1 MGKKLQPK
9 LRFRGF
15 TDAWEQRRFVECFDF
30 LKTNTFPRD
39 YLQLSGNG
47 TVDIHYGDI
56 LINYNSCLSIAN
68 NALPCIKRED
78 YLDCHNYS
86 LLKDG
91 DVVFADTAEDRTVG
105 KCVELLKVGERRAL
119 AGLHTI
125 AVRNRIECAVGY
137 LGFYFNSPFYRKQ
150 LLPKMQGSKV
160 VAISKDVL
168 KQSFISVPSTK
179 EQLLISKLL
188 NKIDSLVDAEK
199 RKLLLL
205 EQKREAYSQKVF
217 SYGSH
222 HGEDA
227 KHWKMMRLGDI
238 ATRITRRNKGR
249 SNLPLTI
256 SARDGLID
264 QRHFFSKQVASK
276 NLDNYILLQRGEFAY
291 NKSTSSDSPWGTIKR
306 LDRYDQGCVST
317 LYICFSTHSVD
328 SQFIT
333 TLFNSPI
340 WHREIQAI
348 ATEGARNHG
357 LLNISSKDFFDIQLQ
372 IPDSLSEQKHIGRFF
387 AAYEQL
393 IRQTA
398 KRIGLLEKKKKALL
412 QTMFI

>member
-1 MGKKLQPK
+1 MSDYTTNGKGRNPMVKKLQPK

-15 TDAWEQRRFVECFDF
+15 TDAWEPRRLKSLHRQPLLVSPVPSQTYISWSVPAFSTGEPEIVKGSEIESVKQSVNSSDVLLCRINPRINRVWVVEARKDTD
-30 LKTNTFPRD
+30 LPM
-39 YLQLSGNG
+39 
-47 TVDIHYGDI
+47 
-56 LINYNSCLSIAN
+56 IAST
-68 NALPCIKRED
+68 EW
-78 YLDCHNYS
+78 
-86 LLKDG
+86 
-91 DVVFADTAEDRTVG
+91 VVFTGHNSDSYFLSALFTSSRFRNM
-105 KCVELLKVGERRAL
+105 LLSEVAGVTGSQKRFQIASVLERQEYFPTQIEQARIGLLFEKVDNL
-119 AGLHTI
+119 I
-125 AVRNRIECAVGY
+125 A
-137 LGFYFNSPFYRKQ
+137 
-150 LLPKMQGSKV
+150 
-160 VAISKDVL
+160 
-168 KQSFISVPSTK
+168 
-179 EQLLISKLL
+179 
-188 NKIDSLVDAEK
+188 AEK

-222 HGEDA
+222 HEEDV
-227 KHWKMMRLGDI
+227 KHWKTMRLGDI
-238 ATRITRRNKGR
+238 ATRITRRNKGQ

-264 QRHFFSKQVASK
+264 QRQFFSKQVASK

-306 LDRYDQGCVST
+306 LDRYDQGCIST
-317 LYICFSTHSVD
+317 LYICFSMHSVD
-328 SQFIT
+328 PQFIT

-340 WHREIQAI
+340 WHREIQTI

-357 LLNISSKDFFDIQLQ
+357 LLNISPKDFFDIQLQ

>member
-1 MGKKLQPK
+1 MVKKLQPK

-15 TDAWEQRRFVECFDF
+15 TDAWEQRKGAEVICVR
-30 LKTNTFPRD
+30 RD
-39 YLQLSGNG
+39 
-47 TVDIHYGDI
+47 T
-56 LINYNSCLSIAN
+56 IAN
-68 NALPCIKRED
+68 PP
-78 YLDCHNYS
+78 
-86 LLKDG
+86 KDIV
-91 DVVFADTAEDRTVG
+91 D
-105 KCVELLKVGERRAL
+105 VELENLIEGGGLQGDLSLRTASTSVFHEHDTLFGRLRPYLRKFWFANTSGVKSGEIWSLYSSTLKPEFLYALTQSAQFLNQALQTAGTKMPRAEWK
-119 AGLHTI
+119 TI
-125 AVRNRIECAVGY
+125 AEAYFAVPQAEEQEKIGI
-137 LGFYFNSPFYRKQ
+137 LFHK
-150 LLPKMQGSKV
+150 L
-160 VAISKDVL
+160 
-168 KQSFISVPSTK
+168 
-179 EQLLISKLL
+179 EQLIA
-188 NKIDSLVDAEK
+188 AEK

-227 KHWKMMRLGDI
+227 KHWKTMRLGDI

-291 NKSTSSDSPWGTIKR
+291 NKSTSSDSPWGTIKC
-306 LDRYDQGCVST
+306 LGRYDQGCVST

-328 SQFIT
+328 PQFIT

-357 LLNISSKDFFDIQLQ
+357 LLNISPKDFFDIQLQ

>member
-1 MGKKLQPK
+1 MVKKLQPK

-15 TDAWEQRRFVECFDF
+15 TDAWELRRLKSLHRQPLLVSPVPSQTYISWSVPAFSTGEPEIVKGSEIESVKQSVNSSDVLLCRINPRINRVWVVEARKDTD
-30 LKTNTFPRD
+30 LPM
-39 YLQLSGNG
+39 
-47 TVDIHYGDI
+47 
-56 LINYNSCLSIAN
+56 IAST
-68 NALPCIKRED
+68 EW
-78 YLDCHNYS
+78 
-86 LLKDG
+86 
-91 DVVFADTAEDRTVG
+91 VVFTGHNSDSYFLSALFTSSRFRNM
-105 KCVELLKVGERRAL
+105 LLSEVAGVTGSQKRFQIASVLERQEYFPTQIEQARIGLLFEKVDNL
-119 AGLHTI
+119 I
-125 AVRNRIECAVGY
+125 A
-137 LGFYFNSPFYRKQ
+137 
-150 LLPKMQGSKV
+150 
-160 VAISKDVL
+160 
-168 KQSFISVPSTK
+168 
-179 EQLLISKLL
+179 
-188 NKIDSLVDAEK
+188 AEK

-222 HGEDA
+222 HEEDV
-227 KHWKMMRLGDI
+227 KHWKTMRLGDI
-238 ATRITRRNKGR
+238 ATRITRRNKGQ

-264 QRHFFSKQVASK
+264 QRQFFSKQVASK

-306 LDRYDQGCVST
+306 LDRYDQGCIST
-317 LYICFSTHSVD
+317 LYICFSMHSVD
-328 SQFIT
+328 PQFIT

-340 WHREIQAI
+340 WHREIQTI

-357 LLNISSKDFFDIQLQ
+357 LLNISPKDFFDIQLQ

>member
-1 MGKKLQPK
+1 MVEQSRCHAINAWEPRRLKSLHRQPLLVSPVPSQTYISWSVPAFSTGEPEIVK
-9 LRFRGF
+9 GSEIESVKQSVNSSDVLLCRINPRINRVWVVEARKDTDLPMLASTEWVVFTGHNSDSYFLSALFTSSRFRNMLLSEVAGVTGSQKRF
-15 TDAWEQRRFVECFDF
+15 QIASVLERQEYFPTQIEQARIGLLFA
-30 LKTNTFPRD
+30 K
-39 YLQLSGNG
+39 
-47 TVDIHYGDI
+47 VDN
-56 LINYNSCLSIAN
+56 LIA
-68 NALPCIKRED
+68 
-78 YLDCHNYS
+78 
-86 LLKDG
+86 
-91 DVVFADTAEDRTVG
+91 
-105 KCVELLKVGERRAL
+105 
-119 AGLHTI
+119 
-125 AVRNRIECAVGY
+125 
-137 LGFYFNSPFYRKQ
+137 
-150 LLPKMQGSKV
+150 
-160 VAISKDVL
+160 
-168 KQSFISVPSTK
+168 
-179 EQLLISKLL
+179 
-188 NKIDSLVDAEK
+188 AEK

>member
-1 MGKKLQPK
+1 MHRQPLLVSPVPSQTYISWSVPAFSTGEPEIVK
-9 LRFRGF
+9 GSEIESVKQSVNSSDVLLCRINPRINRVWVVEARKDTDLPMIASTEWVVFTGHNSDSYFLSALFTSSRFRNMLLSEVAGVTGSQKRF
-15 TDAWEQRRFVECFDF
+15 QIASVLERQEYFPTQIEQARIGLLFE
-30 LKTNTFPRD
+30 K
-39 YLQLSGNG
+39 
-47 TVDIHYGDI
+47 VDN
-56 LINYNSCLSIAN
+56 LIA
-68 NALPCIKRED
+68 
-78 YLDCHNYS
+78 
-86 LLKDG
+86 
-91 DVVFADTAEDRTVG
+91 
-105 KCVELLKVGERRAL
+105 
-119 AGLHTI
+119 
-125 AVRNRIECAVGY
+125 
-137 LGFYFNSPFYRKQ
+137 
-150 LLPKMQGSKV
+150 
-160 VAISKDVL
+160 
-168 KQSFISVPSTK
+168 
-179 EQLLISKLL
+179 
-188 NKIDSLVDAEK
+188 AEK

-222 HGEDA
+222 HEEDV
-227 KHWKMMRLGDI
+227 KHWKTMRLGDI
-238 ATRITRRNKGR
+238 ATRITRRNKGQ

-264 QRHFFSKQVASK
+264 QRQFFSKQVASK

-306 LDRYDQGCVST
+306 LDRYDQGCIST
-317 LYICFSTHSVD
+317 LYICFSMHSVD
-328 SQFIT
+328 PQFIT

-340 WHREIQAI
+340 WHREIQTI

-357 LLNISSKDFFDIQLQ
+357 LLNISPKEYFDIQLQ
-372 IPDSLSEQKHIGRFF
+372 IPDSLSTQKHIGRFF

>member
-1 MGKKLQPK
+1 MIEGGGLQGDLS
-9 LRFRGF
+9 LRTASTSVFHEHDTLFGRLRPYLRKFWFANTAGVKSGEIWSLYSS
-15 TDAWEQRRFVECFDF
+15 ALKPEF
-30 LKTNTFPRD
+30 LYALTQSVQFLNQALQTAGTKMPR
-39 YLQLSGNG
+39 
-47 TVDIHYGDI
+47 
-56 LINYNSCLSIAN
+56 
-68 NALPCIKRED
+68 
-78 YLDCHNYS
+78 
-86 LLKDG
+86 
-91 DVVFADTAEDRTVG
+91 AEW
-105 KCVELLKVGERRAL
+105 K
-119 AGLHTI
+119 TI
-125 AVRNRIECAVGY
+125 AEAYFAVPQAEEQEKIG
-137 LGFYFNSPFYRKQ
+137 
-150 LLPKMQGSKV
+150 LLLQKLEK
-160 VAISKDVL
+160 
-168 KQSFISVPSTK
+168 
-179 EQLLISKLL
+179 LIA
-188 NKIDSLVDAEK
+188 AEK

-222 HGEDA
+222 HEEDV
-227 KHWKMMRLGDI
+227 KHWKTMRLGDI
-238 ATRITRRNKGR
+238 ATRITRRNKGQ

-264 QRHFFSKQVASK
+264 QRQFFSKQVASK

-306 LDRYDQGCVST
+306 LDRYDQGCIST
-317 LYICFSTHSVD
+317 LYICFSMHSVD
-328 SQFIT
+328 PQFIT

-340 WHREIQAI
+340 WHREIQTI

-357 LLNISSKDFFDIQLQ
+357 LLNISPKDFFDIQLQ

>member
-9 LRFRGF
+9 LRFKGF
-15 TDAWEQRRFVECFDF
+15 TDDWEPRRLKSLHRQPLLVSPVPSQTYISWSVPAFSTGEPEIVKGSEIESVKQSVNSSDVLLCRINPRINRVWVVEARKDTD
-30 LKTNTFPRD
+30 LPM
-39 YLQLSGNG
+39 
-47 TVDIHYGDI
+47 
-56 LINYNSCLSIAN
+56 IAST
-68 NALPCIKRED
+68 EW
-78 YLDCHNYS
+78 
-86 LLKDG
+86 
-91 DVVFADTAEDRTVG
+91 VVFTGHNSDSYFLSALFTSSRFRNM
-105 KCVELLKVGERRAL
+105 LLSEVAGVTGSQKRFQIASVLERQEYFPTQIEQARIGLLFEKVDDL
-119 AGLHTI
+119 I
-125 AVRNRIECAVGY
+125 A
-137 LGFYFNSPFYRKQ
+137 
-150 LLPKMQGSKV
+150 
-160 VAISKDVL
+160 
-168 KQSFISVPSTK
+168 
-179 EQLLISKLL
+179 
-188 NKIDSLVDAEK
+188 AEK

-222 HGEDA
+222 HEEDV
-227 KHWKMMRLGDI
+227 KHWKTMRLGDI
-238 ATRITRRNKGR
+238 ATRITRRNKGQ

-264 QRHFFSKQVASK
+264 QRQFFSKQVASK

-306 LDRYDQGCVST
+306 LDRYDQGCIST
-317 LYICFSTHSVD
+317 LYICFSMHSVD
-328 SQFIT
+328 PQFIT

-340 WHREIQAI
+340 WHREIQTI

-357 LLNISSKDFFDIQLQ
+357 LLNISPKDFFDIQLQ

>member
-1 MGKKLQPK
+1 MEARKDTDLPMLASTEWVVFTGHNSDSYFLSA
-9 LRFRGF
+9 LFTSSRFRNMLLSEVAGVTGSQKRF
-15 TDAWEQRRFVECFDF
+15 QIASVLERQEYFPTQIEQARIGLLFA
-30 LKTNTFPRD
+30 K
-39 YLQLSGNG
+39 
-47 TVDIHYGDI
+47 VDN
-56 LINYNSCLSIAN
+56 LIA
-68 NALPCIKRED
+68 
-78 YLDCHNYS
+78 
-86 LLKDG
+86 
-91 DVVFADTAEDRTVG
+91 
-105 KCVELLKVGERRAL
+105 
-119 AGLHTI
+119 
-125 AVRNRIECAVGY
+125 
-137 LGFYFNSPFYRKQ
+137 
-150 LLPKMQGSKV
+150 
-160 VAISKDVL
+160 
-168 KQSFISVPSTK
+168 
-179 EQLLISKLL
+179 
-188 NKIDSLVDAEK
+188 AEK

-357 LLNISSKDFFDIQLQ
+357 LLNISPKDFFDIQLQ

>member
-1 MGKKLQPK
+1 MSDYTTNGKGRNPMVKKLQPK

-15 TDAWEQRRFVECFDF
+15 TDAWELRRLKSLHRQPLLVSPVPSQTYISWSVPAFSTGEPEIVKGSEIESVKQSVNSSDVLLCRINPRINRVWVVEARKDTD
-30 LKTNTFPRD
+30 LPM
-39 YLQLSGNG
+39 
-47 TVDIHYGDI
+47 
-56 LINYNSCLSIAN
+56 IAST
-68 NALPCIKRED
+68 EW
-78 YLDCHNYS
+78 
-86 LLKDG
+86 
-91 DVVFADTAEDRTVG
+91 VVFTGHNSDSYFLSALFTSSRFRNM
-105 KCVELLKVGERRAL
+105 LLSEVAGVTGSQKRFQIASVLERQEYFPTQIEQARIGLLFEKVDNL
-119 AGLHTI
+119 I
-125 AVRNRIECAVGY
+125 A
-137 LGFYFNSPFYRKQ
+137 
-150 LLPKMQGSKV
+150 
-160 VAISKDVL
+160 
-168 KQSFISVPSTK
+168 
-179 EQLLISKLL
+179 
-188 NKIDSLVDAEK
+188 AEK

-222 HGEDA
+222 HEEDV
-227 KHWKMMRLGDI
+227 KHWKTMRLGDI
-238 ATRITRRNKGR
+238 ATRITRRNKGQ

-264 QRHFFSKQVASK
+264 QRQFFSKQVASK

-306 LDRYDQGCVST
+306 LDRYDQGCIST
-317 LYICFSTHSVD
+317 LYICFSMHSVD
-328 SQFIT
+328 PQFIT

-340 WHREIQAI
+340 WHREIQTI

-357 LLNISSKDFFDIQLQ
+357 LLNISPKDFFDIQLQ

>member
-1 MGKKLQPK
+1 MEARKDTDLPMIASTEWVVFTGHNSDSYFLSA
-9 LRFRGF
+9 LFTSSRFRNMLLSEVAGVTGSQKRF
-15 TDAWEQRRFVECFDF
+15 QIASVLERQEYFPTQIEQARIGLLFE
-30 LKTNTFPRD
+30 K
-39 YLQLSGNG
+39 
-47 TVDIHYGDI
+47 VDN
-56 LINYNSCLSIAN
+56 LIA
-68 NALPCIKRED
+68 
-78 YLDCHNYS
+78 
-86 LLKDG
+86 
-91 DVVFADTAEDRTVG
+91 
-105 KCVELLKVGERRAL
+105 
-119 AGLHTI
+119 
-125 AVRNRIECAVGY
+125 
-137 LGFYFNSPFYRKQ
+137 
-150 LLPKMQGSKV
+150 
-160 VAISKDVL
+160 
-168 KQSFISVPSTK
+168 
-179 EQLLISKLL
+179 
-188 NKIDSLVDAEK
+188 AEK

-222 HGEDA
+222 HEEDV
-227 KHWKMMRLGDI
+227 KHWKTMRLGDI
-238 ATRITRRNKGR
+238 ATRITRRNKGQ

-264 QRHFFSKQVASK
+264 QRQFFSKQVASK

-306 LDRYDQGCVST
+306 LDRYDQGCIST
-317 LYICFSTHSVD
+317 LYICFSMHSVD
-328 SQFIT
+328 PQFIT

-340 WHREIQAI
+340 WHREIQTI

-357 LLNISSKDFFDIQLQ
+357 LLNISPKDFFDIQLQ

>member
-1 MGKKLQPK
+1 MHRQPLLVSPVPSQTYISWSVPAFSTGEPEIVK
-9 LRFRGF
+9 GSEIESVKQSVNSSDVLLCRINPRINRVWVVEARKDTDLPMIASTEWVVFTGHNSDSYFLSALFTSSRFRNMLLSEVAGVTGSQKRF
-15 TDAWEQRRFVECFDF
+15 QIASVLERQEYFPTQIEQARIGLLFE
-30 LKTNTFPRD
+30 K
-39 YLQLSGNG
+39 
-47 TVDIHYGDI
+47 VDD
-56 LINYNSCLSIAN
+56 LIA
-68 NALPCIKRED
+68 
-78 YLDCHNYS
+78 
-86 LLKDG
+86 
-91 DVVFADTAEDRTVG
+91 
-105 KCVELLKVGERRAL
+105 
-119 AGLHTI
+119 
-125 AVRNRIECAVGY
+125 
-137 LGFYFNSPFYRKQ
+137 
-150 LLPKMQGSKV
+150 
-160 VAISKDVL
+160 
-168 KQSFISVPSTK
+168 
-179 EQLLISKLL
+179 
-188 NKIDSLVDAEK
+188 AEK

-222 HGEDA
+222 HEEDV
-227 KHWKMMRLGDI
+227 KHWKTMRLGDI
-238 ATRITRRNKGR
+238 ATRITRRNKGQ

-264 QRHFFSKQVASK
+264 QRQFFSKQVASK

-306 LDRYDQGCVST
+306 LDRYDQGCIST
-317 LYICFSTHSVD
+317 LYICFSMHSVD
-328 SQFIT
+328 PQFIT

-340 WHREIQAI
+340 WHREIQTI

-357 LLNISSKDFFDIQLQ
+357 LLNISPKDFFDIQLQ

>member
-1 MGKKLQPK
+1 MSDYTTDGKGRNTMVKKLQPK

-15 TDAWEQRRFVECFDF
+15 TDAWEQRRLGSLFVQANERNANQELSFGTTISVASMRF
-30 LKTNTFPRD
+30 NPR
-39 YLQLSGNG
+39 GNG
-47 TVDIHYGDI
+47 AAHSSLSSYKILRRGDI
-56 LINYNSCLSIAN
+56 AFEGNRHRSHPFGQLVINDIGDGLMSSRFQSIRPKEPCVISFWKYLLQNERGMRRLLIC
-68 NALPCIKRED
+68 
-78 YLDCHNYS
+78 
-86 LLKDG
+86 
-91 DVVFADTAEDRTVG
+91 
-105 KCVELLKVGERRAL
+105 
-119 AGLHTI
+119 
-125 AVRNRIECAVGY
+125 
-137 LGFYFNSPFYRKQ
+137 
-150 LLPKMQGSKV
+150 
-160 VAISKDVL
+160 
-168 KQSFISVPSTK
+168 STK
-179 EQLLISKLL
+179 AGTLMNEFVFGDFSRLDVQLPERDEQEKIGALFRLL
-188 NKIDSLVDAEK
+188 DSIIAAEK

-249 SNLPLTI
+249 SNFPLTI

-276 NLDNYILLQRGEFAY
+276 NLDNYILLQHGEFAY

-357 LLNISSKDFFDIQLQ
+357 LLNISPKDFFDIRLQ

-398 KRIGLLEKKKKALL
+398 KRIGLLEKKKKAFL

>member
-1 MGKKLQPK
+1 MVKKLQPK

-15 TDAWEQRRFVECFDF
+15 TDAWEPRRLKSLHRQPLLVSPVPSQTYISWSVPAFSTGEPEIVKGSEIESVKQSVNSSDVLLCRINPRINRVWVVEARKDTD
-30 LKTNTFPRD
+30 LPM
-39 YLQLSGNG
+39 
-47 TVDIHYGDI
+47 
-56 LINYNSCLSIAN
+56 IAST
-68 NALPCIKRED
+68 EW
-78 YLDCHNYS
+78 
-86 LLKDG
+86 
-91 DVVFADTAEDRTVG
+91 VVFTGHNSDSYFLSALFTSSRFRNM
-105 KCVELLKVGERRAL
+105 LLSEVAGVTGSQKRFQIASVLERQEYFPTQIEQARIGLLFEKVDDL
-119 AGLHTI
+119 I
-125 AVRNRIECAVGY
+125 A
-137 LGFYFNSPFYRKQ
+137 
-150 LLPKMQGSKV
+150 
-160 VAISKDVL
+160 
-168 KQSFISVPSTK
+168 
-179 EQLLISKLL
+179 
-188 NKIDSLVDAEK
+188 AEK

-222 HGEDA
+222 HEEDV
-227 KHWKMMRLGDI
+227 KHWKTMRLGDI
-238 ATRITRRNKGR
+238 ATRITRRNKGQ

-264 QRHFFSKQVASK
+264 QRQFFSKQVASK

-306 LDRYDQGCVST
+306 LDRYDQGCIST
-317 LYICFSTHSVD
+317 LYICFSMHSVD
-328 SQFIT
+328 PQFIT

-340 WHREIQAI
+340 WHREIQTI

-357 LLNISSKDFFDIQLQ
+357 LLNISPKDFFDIQLQ

>member
-1 MGKKLQPK
+1 MLLSEVAGVTGSQK
-9 LRFRGF
+9 RFQIASVLERQEYF
-15 TDAWEQRRFVECFDF
+15 PTQIEQARIGLLFE
-30 LKTNTFPRD
+30 K
-39 YLQLSGNG
+39 
-47 TVDIHYGDI
+47 VDN
-56 LINYNSCLSIAN
+56 LIA
-68 NALPCIKRED
+68 
-78 YLDCHNYS
+78 
-86 LLKDG
+86 
-91 DVVFADTAEDRTVG
+91 
-105 KCVELLKVGERRAL
+105 
-119 AGLHTI
+119 
-125 AVRNRIECAVGY
+125 
-137 LGFYFNSPFYRKQ
+137 
-150 LLPKMQGSKV
+150 
-160 VAISKDVL
+160 
-168 KQSFISVPSTK
+168 
-179 EQLLISKLL
+179 
-188 NKIDSLVDAEK
+188 AEK

-222 HGEDA
+222 HEEDV
-227 KHWKMMRLGDI
+227 KHWKTMRLGDI
-238 ATRITRRNKGR
+238 ATRITRRNKGQ

-264 QRHFFSKQVASK
+264 QRQFFSKQVASK

-306 LDRYDQGCVST
+306 LDRYDQGCIST
-317 LYICFSTHSVD
+317 LYICFSMHSVD
-328 SQFIT
+328 PQFIT

-340 WHREIQAI
+340 WHREIQTI

-357 LLNISSKDFFDIQLQ
+357 LLNISPKDFFDIQLQ

>member
-1 MGKKLQPK
+1 MVKKLQPK

-15 TDAWEQRRFVECFDF
+15 TDAWEPRRLKSLHRQPLLVSPVPSQTYISWSVPAFSTGEPEIVKGSEIESVKQSVNSSDVLLCRINPRINRVWVVEARKDTD
-30 LKTNTFPRD
+30 LPM
-39 YLQLSGNG
+39 
-47 TVDIHYGDI
+47 
-56 LINYNSCLSIAN
+56 IAST
-68 NALPCIKRED
+68 EW
-78 YLDCHNYS
+78 
-86 LLKDG
+86 
-91 DVVFADTAEDRTVG
+91 VVFTGHNSDSYFLSALFTSSRFRNM
-105 KCVELLKVGERRAL
+105 LLSEVAGVTGSQKRFQIASVLERQEYFPTQIEQARIGLLFEKVDNL
-119 AGLHTI
+119 I
-125 AVRNRIECAVGY
+125 A
-137 LGFYFNSPFYRKQ
+137 
-150 LLPKMQGSKV
+150 
-160 VAISKDVL
+160 
-168 KQSFISVPSTK
+168 
-179 EQLLISKLL
+179 
-188 NKIDSLVDAEK
+188 AEK

-222 HGEDA
+222 HEEDV
-227 KHWKMMRLGDI
+227 KHWKTMRLGDI
-238 ATRITRRNKGR
+238 ATRITRRNKGQ

-264 QRHFFSKQVASK
+264 QRQFFSKQVASK

-306 LDRYDQGCVST
+306 LDRYDQGCIST
-317 LYICFSTHSVD
+317 LYICFSMHSVD
-328 SQFIT
+328 PQFIT

-340 WHREIQAI
+340 WHREIQTI

-357 LLNISSKDFFDIQLQ
+357 LLNISPKDFFDIQLQ